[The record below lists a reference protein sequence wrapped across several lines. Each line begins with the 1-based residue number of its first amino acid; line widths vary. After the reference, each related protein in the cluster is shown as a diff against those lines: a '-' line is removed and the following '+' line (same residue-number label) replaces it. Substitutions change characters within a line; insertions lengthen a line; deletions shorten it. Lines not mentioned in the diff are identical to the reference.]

1 MPMRRG
7 VDLLHLLL
15 GLTEPAVY
23 TICAIVQPSFI
34 LRLGDAFSSEFTFVR
49 APHHESC
56 ILPARSLLGPAA
68 LDQGLALDLES
79 SGHALSC
86 TSPTRLFQSA
96 VRNIDA
102 IT

>member
-1 MPMRRG
+1 MPTRRG
-7 VDLLHLLL
+7 VDLLYTLL

-23 TICAIVQPSFI
+23 VICAIVQPSFI
-34 LRLGDAFSSEFTFVR
+34 SRLGDAFSSEFPFVR

-56 ILPARSLLGPAA
+56 ILPLRSYLGPGT
-68 LDQGLALDLES
+68 LDKGLALDLES

-86 TSPTRLFQSA
+86 ASPTRLFQSA